1 MNEEALGEA
10 SSGATTVVLGLD
22 MIMDDNR
29 PHQTV
34 LFADVSGS
42 VKLHEKLGD
51 TEALRAVERCM
62 KRMERA
68 VEAFNGRI
76 LLQKGDELM
85 ALFEATDEASL
96 AAVEMQQRV
105 ADLPPVSGVKLA
117 IRVGFS
123 HGVTEEDDEES
134 LTGETV
140 SMAAYLAGLAKP
152 GQILTN
158 AQAQSAL
165 SPSLQLTTRDLGP
178 LPAKGNFPGM
188 QVFELVTLDLPLME
202 AAAEAVPDTGNN
214 DVSHGSRLRLRY
226 GKELVILDKRTHVI
240 SMGRDADCDIVIRD
254 RRASR
259 HHVFIEWR
267 EGSKFVLS
275 DKSTNGTFVTLNG
288 HPEMLLRKE
297 ECIIHGKGTI
307 CFAASANSP
316 EADVVEFEQF

>member
-22 MIMDDNR
+22 MMMDEDT
-29 PHQTV
+29 PHQSV

-51 TEALRAVERCM
+51 TEASRAVERCM

-76 LLQKGDELM
+76 LQQKGDELL
-85 ALFEATDEASL
+85 ALFDAADQASL

-117 IRVGFS
+117 IRVGYS
-123 HGVTEEDDEES
+123 YGPTEENDEES

-165 SPSLQLTTRDLGP
+165 SPSLQLSTRDLGP

-188 QVFELVTLDLPLME
+188 QIFELVALELPLTE
-202 AAAEAVPDTGNN
+202 AGAEAVPDTGNN

-275 DKSTNGTFVTLNG
+275 DKSTNGTFVTLSG
-288 HPEMLLRKE
+288 HPELLLRKE

-307 CFAASANSP
+307 CFAASATSP